1 MVELWRD
8 FWIHETG
15 TGQQLAQPHE
25 RYRMMMMINNHYS
38 IINFVLHHQHRPE
51 TVIYL
56 TILAISQTMWCKKW
70 QNEWWTGIW
79 QDTVRNSYH
88 LTGVPAGWHAPFNF
102 SPSWSSWT
110 FPVAHSKAMVTKRLP
125 HFRGF
130 SLENGSYKRLHRINL
145 RTFQLVQ
152 LF

>member
-8 FWIHETG
+8 FWIHETR
-15 TGQQLAQPHE
+15 TGQQVAQLHE
-25 RYRMMMMINNHYS
+25 RYRMMMMINNHYN
-38 IINFVLHHQHRPE
+38 IINFVLHHRHSTE
-51 TVIYL
+51 AVIYL
-56 TILAISQTMWCKKW
+56 TILAISQTTWCRKW
-70 QNEWWTGIW
+70 QKDWWTGIW
-79 QDTVRNSYH
+79 QDAVRNSYH
-88 LTGVPAGWHAPFNF
+88 LTGVPAGWHAPFYF

-110 FPVAHSKAMVTKRLP
+110 FLVAYSKAMVTKHLP

-130 SLENGSYKRLHRINL
+130 WLENASYKWLHRVNL